1 MLVSCLD
8 RVSAVVTRALRACGR
23 SDGPASGH
31 KREMRMIKLLTAA
44 SFLAALFASPVI
56 AKSPA
61 PKVLQPQRALDK
73 SAAQPQIVVRDG
85 RVIGQDPD
93 PNVRLQIL
101 REHGG

>member
-1 MLVSCLD
+1 
-8 RVSAVVTRALRACGR
+8 
-23 SDGPASGH
+23 
-31 KREMRMIKLLTAA
+31 MIRLLTAA
-44 SFLAALFASPVI
+44 SFLTALFASPVI

-61 PKVLQPQRALDK
+61 PKQLRSQRAVDK
-73 SAAQPQIVVRDG
+73 SAAQPQIVIRDG

>member
-1 MLVSCLD
+1 M
-8 RVSAVVTRALRACGR
+8 T
-23 SDGPASGH
+23 
-31 KREMRMIKLLTAA
+31 KLLTVA
-44 SFLAALFASPVI
+44 SFLTALFAPPVL

-61 PKVLQPQRALDK
+61 AKQLQSQRAPDM
-73 SAAQPQIVVRDG
+73 SAVQPQIVIRDG

>member
-1 MLVSCLD
+1 M
-8 RVSAVVTRALRACGR
+8 T
-23 SDGPASGH
+23 
-31 KREMRMIKLLTAA
+31 KLLIAA
-44 SFLAALFASPVI
+44 SFLTALFTSPVF

-61 PKVLQPQRALDK
+61 PKQLQSQRTLDK
-73 SAAQPQIVVRDG
+73 SVDQPQIVIRDG